1 MNNRVHPSSAFD
13 GALLSFSLSP
23 ISSVSPLPFPP
34 SFFYIYDPEDTSI
47 NQMSSFLHLFFPIRY
62 RFPFSSYFFSSHYY
76 SCLLFSTNSN
86 SWLFIIVG
94 HYSRKLME
102 IELCFTMW
110 KRALFYFILPLVPF
124 QLSFLRFRDFF
135 SIFSPF
141 SQKLTL
147 LTKLT
152 TFLWRS
158 NRSFTSGEV

>member
-13 GALLSFSLSP
+13 GALLSLS
-23 ISSVSPLPFPP
+23 FPHFFRLST
-34 SFFYIYDPEDTSI
+34 SFPALFLLHLWSRRYFYQI
-47 NQMSSFLHLFFPIRY
+47 SSFLHLFFPIRY
-62 RFPFSSYFFSSHYY
+62 RFLFSSYFFSSRYY
-76 SCLLFSTNSN
+76 LCLLFSTNSN

-110 KRALFYFILPLVPF
+110 KRTLFYFILPLVPF
-124 QLSFLRFRDFF
+124 QLSFLHFRDFF
-135 SIFSPF
+135 SIFFNPF

-158 NRSFTSGEV
+158 NRSFTSREV